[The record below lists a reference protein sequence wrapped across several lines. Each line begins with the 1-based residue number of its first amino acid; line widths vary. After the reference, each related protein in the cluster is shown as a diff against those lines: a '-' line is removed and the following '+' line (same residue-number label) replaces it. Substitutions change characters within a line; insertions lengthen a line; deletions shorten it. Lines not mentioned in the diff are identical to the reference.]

1 MTPPCTRVEETVLDL
16 IKVAR
21 TPDEA
26 YDWICRALGQRRTTA
41 ERIRAA
47 LQARE
52 RFPLRTEI
60 ETALNDAGEGM
71 LSWLERRYVRGVERS
86 HGLPT
91 ASRQARVRH
100 EGSNRYLDNLYEAY
114 RLCVELDGA
123 VAHPAESRWADNR
136 RDRANLAAAQT
147 ATMRVGFLDLVDQA
161 HQCQTAAEIAAVLS
175 GRGPG
180 VGHPCRG
187 AGRAWSACR
196 RSGSSGTGLARMGSY
211 NLVMADDASAQ
222 VREDQRATHED
233 RDRVVEVLRL
243 AAGDGRLT
251 VEELAER
258 VGAALT
264 ARTYGELTALV
275 SDLPAARDT
284 PAGPPGAPGPKD
296 LVRIECHHSGARR
309 DGQWL
314 VPRRM
319 QIQVTIGNVLLD
331 FTQAILSWPALQID
345 VQIHSGTL
353 TLVTRPGIMVDTDD
367 LEILQ
372 ASTVKVLAPWDPDV
386 PVRFRIDVA
395 GTLDV
400 SSITARPPRRTL
412 SQRLR
417 RRPLLQARSTI

>member
-1 MTPPCTRVEETVLDL
+1 MPQERV
-16 IKVAR
+16 
-21 TPDEA
+21 
-26 YDWICRALGQRRTTA
+26 
-41 ERIRAA
+41 
-47 LQARE
+47 
-52 RFPLRTEI
+52 
-60 ETALNDAGEGM
+60 
-71 LSWLERRYVRGVERS
+71 VR
-86 HGLPT
+86 
-91 ASRQARVRH
+91 
-100 EGSNRYLDNLYEAY
+100 
-114 RLCVELDGA
+114 C
-123 VAHPAESRWADNR
+123 
-136 RDRANLAAAQT
+136 
-147 ATMRVGFLDLVDQA
+147 
-161 HQCQTAAEIAAVLS
+161 
-175 GRGPG
+175 
-180 VGHPCRG
+180 G
-187 AGRAWSACR
+187 AGRV
-196 RSGSSGTGLARMGSY
+196 GSY
-211 NLVMADDASAQ
+211 NVVMAGDASAQ
-222 VREDQRATHED
+222 AREDQRATHED

-251 VEELAER
+251 VEELDER

-275 SDLPAARDT
+275 SDLPAARDAPT
-284 PAGPPGAPGPKD
+284 GPPGAPGAPGPKD

-345 VQIHSGTL
+345 AQIHSGTL

-395 GTLDV
+395 GTLDD

-412 SQRLR
+412 SQQLLR
-417 RRPLLQARSTI
+417 RRPLLNPRSTI